1 MTKKTYNSLPKQD
14 IKQQQKSKFQVDYLQ
29 EFVGL
34 LIEFINNPLVRGN
47 IDRIKEIDQLLEQKL
62 VNEELAGYMRSL
74 NDTTQ
79 KSISLLTLLEK
90 EHIDEKH
97 IC

>member
-1 MTKKTYNSLPKQD
+1 MDKKINLKEELQPKE
-14 IKQQQKSKFQVDYLQ
+14 SKFKIDYLT

-34 LIEFINNPLVRGN
+34 IIEFINNPLVRGN
-47 IDRIKEIDQLLEQKL
+47 IDRIKELDQLIEQK
-62 VNEELAGYMRSL
+62 VINDELAGYMKSL

-90 EHIDEKH
+90 EHVDEKH

>member
-1 MTKKTYNSLPKQD
+1 MAAKTIIKEDLKPKE
-14 IKQQQKSKFQVDYLQ
+14 SKFKIDYLT

-34 LIEFINNPLVRGN
+34 IIEFINNPLVRGN
-47 IDRIKEIDQLLEQKL
+47 NDRIKELDQLIEQKL
-62 VNEELAGYMRSL
+62 INDELAGYMKSL

-90 EHIDEKH
+90 EHVDEKH